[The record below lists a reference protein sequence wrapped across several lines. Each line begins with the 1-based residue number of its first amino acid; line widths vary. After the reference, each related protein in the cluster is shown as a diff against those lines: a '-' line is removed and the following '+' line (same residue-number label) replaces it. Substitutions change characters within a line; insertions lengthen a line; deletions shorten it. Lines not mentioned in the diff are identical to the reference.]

1 MIPIVI
7 EWAPAESNYIAAT
20 QSFVQNVPL
29 TLKYAVPY
37 KNNGINGQTYFS
49 GQPAYQNNLSL
60 IFNNAATGVPD
71 ITQST
76 HSYCVEL
83 PPGQSRSVTVTCSVN
98 GASVTIVGT
107 DQYGGTITAPPLTTV
122 ANNPVSTGVYFTKIY
137 SVTCTNSSTGTMSV
151 GIGNSGYTS
160 FPMLDIYNKNSLYTI
175 SYTNV
180 SAFTS
185 LTPVFTTDPLIKFI
199 DRVQTITKFS
209 IANTFALNITNQNIV
224 SINTSGGPDVS
235 ETPIDLNLNQTASFS
250 FSGIPLTS
258 LGSQVINAASP
269 FTQTIIQQGGRF

>member
-7 EWAPAESNYIAAT
+7 EWAPAESAYIAAT
-20 QSFVQNVPL
+20 QTFTKDVPL
-29 TLKYAVPY
+29 TLKNAAPY
-37 KNNGINGQTYFS
+37 KDNGIDGQTYFS

-71 ITQST
+71 ITQRTS
-76 HSYCVEL
+76 SYCVEL
-83 PPGQSRSVTVTCSVN
+83 PPGQSRSVTVTCSVT

-107 DQYGGTITAPPLTTV
+107 DQYGREITAPTLTTV
-122 ANNPVSTGVYFTKIY
+122 ANEPVSTGVYFTKIY
-137 SVTCTNSSTGTMSV
+137 SVTSTNSSTGTMSV
-151 GIGNSGYTS
+151 GIGTAGYTS

-185 LTPVFTTDPLIKFI
+185 LTPIFTTDPLIKFI
-199 DRVQTITKFS
+199 DRVQTITSFS
-209 IANTFALNITNQNIV
+209 IANTFALNILNANIV
-224 SINTSGGPDVS
+224 SVNTSGGADVS
-235 ETPIDLNLNQTASFS
+235 QTPIELNSNQTASFS

-258 LGSQVINAASP
+258 LGSQVFSAESP
-269 FTQTIIQQGGRF
+269 FTQTIIQQGSRF